1 MFFHEIWYDYLLIF
15 LKTQISDAEL
25 SGVWGVSALRFMA
38 D

>member
-1 MFFHEIWYDYLLIF
+1 MFFHEIWDDYLLIS

-25 SGVWGVSALRFMA
+25 SGVWGVAALRVMA